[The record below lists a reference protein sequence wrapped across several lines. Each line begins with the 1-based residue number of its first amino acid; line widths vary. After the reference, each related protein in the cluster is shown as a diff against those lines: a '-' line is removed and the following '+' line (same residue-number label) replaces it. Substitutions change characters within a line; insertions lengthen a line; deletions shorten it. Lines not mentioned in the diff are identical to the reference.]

1 MHLVEGIKMTELLKE
16 VFGVDKALIG
26 VVHLPPLPGSPRYGG
41 DFNEVVERALRDA
54 RAYKEGGMDG
64 IIIENFGDVPY
75 YPTKVPPITV
85 AAMTFVAC
93 KVSEVVD
100 IPIGVNVLRND
111 GVAAL
116 SVASAIG
123 GRFIRVNVL
132 TEAVVTDQGIIE
144 GIAHELLRFR
154 RFIGAENVKIFADVH
169 VKHGYPLLRRSIVE
183 SAIDTVYR
191 GLADAVIV
199 SGKATGAETPLQD
212 VKSVK
217 DALGN
222 VPVLV
227 GSGVNE
233 RNVAEYLKVCDGAI
247 VGTSLKV
254 NGIVENPVDVNRV
267 RRLVKAADKVR

>member
-1 MHLVEGIKMTELLKE
+1 MVNLLKE
-16 VFGVDKALIG
+16 IFGIDKPLIG
-26 VVHLPPLPGSPRYGG
+26 VVHLPPLPGSPRYDGNF
-41 DFNEVVERALRDA
+41 DKIVERALRDA
-54 RAYKEGGMDG
+54 RAYERGGIDG
-64 IIIENFGDVPY
+64 IIVENFGDTPY
-75 YPTKVPPITV
+75 YPIKVPPVTV
-85 AAMTFVAC
+85 AAMTFVVC
-93 KVSEVVD
+93 KVSEAVE

-116 SVASAIG
+116 SIAYAISG
-123 GRFIRVNVL
+123 GFIRVNVL

-154 RFIGAENVKIFADVH
+154 RFIKAENIKIFADVH

-183 SAIDTVYR
+183 SAIDTVHR

-247 VGTSLKV
+247 VGTSLKA
-254 NGIVENPVDVNRV
+254 NGVVENPVDVNRV